1 MHKTL
6 DYALKEAY
14 DTGYEDGITSV
25 VKAAEEDM
33 KLLLNQVKNGQLDYR
48 LGSYCCNC
56 YLLESLK
63 MSVTDPKDLLLT
75 ALRAGDA
82 KRSRSTQVQIGPSEV
97 GGCRRK
103 VWYRLNNQP
112 ETNDNELKLAAI
124 MGTAIHAEIEKALAD
139 NPDVLIETEVEYN
152 GMKAHIDCFVPGTGD
167 VIDWKTSKIKNL
179 GYFPSKQQ
187 RWQVQLYG
195 YLLAKNGYAVNR
207 VSLVAIARDGDERDV
222 KVHTEDYDE
231 SIALEALGWLAAVK
245 EAKEAP
251 APEKDASYCQF
262 YCKFYDASGQM
273 GCVGLK
279 KELTPVSDVII
290 DDVDVD
296 KNALLYLQLAAQI
309 KELEKHQD
317 SLKASFEG
325 LLGTTN
331 SGIEVSWTTV
341 KGRESVDSSE
351 VEKLLGF
358 VPKKVGAES
367 QRLSIKQIGG
377 K

>member
-1 MHKTL
+1 M
-6 DYALKEAY
+6 
-14 DTGYEDGITSV
+14 
-25 VKAAEEDM
+25 
-33 KLLLNQVKNGQLDYR
+33 Q
-48 LGSYCCNC
+48 
-56 YLLESLK
+56 
-63 MSVTDPKDLLLT
+63 TDPKELLLT
-75 ALRAGDA
+75 ALLAGDA

-103 VWYRLNNQP
+103 VWYRLNDQP

-124 MGTAIHAEIEKALAD
+124 MGTAIHAEIERALAD

-152 GMKAHIDCFVPGTGD
+152 GMKAHIDAFVPSTGD

-179 GYFPSKQQ
+179 GYFPSTQQ

-207 VSLVAIARDGDERDV
+207 VSLVAIARDGDERDI
-222 KVHTEDYDE
+222 KVHTENYDE
-231 SIALEALGWLAAVK
+231 SIALEALGWLAVVK

-251 APEKDASYCQF
+251 APEKDANYCQF
-262 YCKFYDASGQM
+262 YCKFYDATGQM

-279 KELTPVSDVII
+279 KELTAVSDVII
-290 DDVDVD
+290 DDADID
-296 KNALLYLQLAAQI
+296 KNALLYLQLAVQI
-309 KELEKHQD
+309 KELEAQQD

-325 LLGTTN
+325 LLGVTN

-341 KGRESVDSSE
+341 MGRESVDSSE

-358 VPKKVGAES
+358 VPKKFGTES
-367 QRLSIKQIGG
+367 QRLSIKQTGG

>member
-1 MHKTL
+1 MTISK
-6 DYALKEAY
+6 
-14 DTGYEDGITSV
+14 
-25 VKAAEEDM
+25 
-33 KLLLNQVKNGQLDYR
+33 
-48 LGSYCCNC
+48 
-56 YLLESLK
+56 
-63 MSVTDPKDLLLT
+63 TDPKELLLT

-103 VWYRLNNQP
+103 VWYRLNDQP

-167 VIDWKTSKIKNL
+167 VIDWKTSKVRNL
-179 GYFPSKQQ
+179 SYFPSTQQ

-245 EAKEAP
+245 EAKEVP
-251 APEKDASYCQF
+251 APEKDASYCQH
-262 YCKFYDASGQM
+262 YCKFYDSSGEM

-279 KELTPVSDVII
+279 KERIPVSDVII
-290 DDVDVD
+290 TDPDVD
-296 KNALLYLQLAAQI
+296 KNALLYLQLAVQI
-309 KELEKHQD
+309 KELETQQD
-317 SLKASFEG
+317 SLKASLEG
-325 LLGTTN
+325 VLGTTN

-341 KGRESVDSSE
+341 RGRESVDSGE

-367 QRLSIKQIGG
+367 QRLSIKQSGG

>member
-1 MHKTL
+1 MH
-6 DYALKEAY
+6 
-14 DTGYEDGITSV
+14 
-25 VKAAEEDM
+25 
-33 KLLLNQVKNGQLDYR
+33 
-48 LGSYCCNC
+48 
-56 YLLESLK
+56 
-63 MSVTDPKDLLLT
+63 TDPKELLLT

-103 VWYRLNNQP
+103 VWYRLNDQP

-124 MGTAIHAEIEKALAD
+124 MGTAIHAEIERALAD

-167 VIDWKTSKIKNL
+167 VIDWKTSKVRNL
-179 GYFPSKQQ
+179 SYFPSTQQ

-245 EAKEAP
+245 EAKEVP
-251 APEKDASYCQF
+251 APEKDASYCQH

-279 KELTPVSDVII
+279 KELTSVSEVII

-296 KNALLYLQLAAQI
+296 KNALLYLQLASQI
-309 KELEKHQD
+309 KELEKQQD
-317 SLKASFEG
+317 SLKTSFEG
-325 LLGTTN
+325 LLGVTP

-341 KGRESVDSSE
+341 RGRESVDSSE

-358 VPKKVGAES
+358 VPKKVGPES
-367 QRLSIKQIGG
+367 QRLTVKQSGG

>member
-1 MHKTL
+1 
-6 DYALKEAY
+6 
-14 DTGYEDGITSV
+14 
-25 VKAAEEDM
+25 
-33 KLLLNQVKNGQLDYR
+33 
-48 LGSYCCNC
+48 
-56 YLLESLK
+56 
-63 MSVTDPKDLLLT
+63 VTDPKELLLT

-82 KRSRSTQVQIGPSEV
+82 KRSRSTQVQIGPSEL

-103 VWYRLNNQP
+103 VWYRLNDQP
-112 ETNDNELKLAAI
+112 ETNDDELKLAAI
-124 MGTAIHAEIEKALAD
+124 MGTAIHTEIEKALSD
-139 NPDVLIETEVEYN
+139 NPDVLLETEVEYN

-179 GYFPSKQQ
+179 GYFPSTQQ
-187 RWQVQLYG
+187 RWQVQVYG
-195 YLLAKNGYAVNR
+195 YLLAKNGHKVER

-222 KVHTEDYDE
+222 KVHTEPYNE
-231 SIALEALGWLAAVK
+231 AMALEALGWLSAIK
-245 EAKEAP
+245 EAAEAP

-279 KELTPVSDVII
+279 KERTPVNEVII
-290 DDVDVD
+290 DDAEVD
-296 KNALLYLQLAAQI
+296 KNALLYLQLATQI
-309 KELEKHQD
+309 KELEKQQD

-325 LLGTTN
+325 LLGTTS
-331 SGIEVSWTTV
+331 SGIELSWTTV
-341 KGRESVDSSE
+341 KGRETVDSDE

-367 QRLSIKQIGG
+367 QRLSVKQSGG

>member
-1 MHKTL
+1 M
-6 DYALKEAY
+6 
-14 DTGYEDGITSV
+14 G
-25 VKAAEEDM
+25 
-33 KLLLNQVKNGQLDYR
+33 R
-48 LGSYCCNC
+48 L
-56 YLLESLK
+56 EVQE
-63 MSVTDPKDLLLT
+63 VTDPKELLLT

-112 ETNDNELKLAAI
+112 ETNGNELKLAAI

-152 GMKAHIDCFVPGTGD
+152 GMKAHIDCFVPSTGD
-167 VIDWKTSKIKNL
+167 VIDWKTSKVRNL
-179 GYFPSKQQ
+179 SYFPTLQQ

-222 KVHTEDYDE
+222 KVHTEDYNE

-245 EAKEAP
+245 EAKEPP

-262 YCKFYDASGQM
+262 YCKFYESSGEI

-279 KELTPVSDVII
+279 KERTPVSDVII
-290 DDVDVD
+290 TDVDVD

-309 KELEKHQD
+309 KELEKEQD

-331 SGIEVSWTTV
+331 SGIELSWTTV
-341 KGRESVDSSE
+341 KGRESVDSDE

-367 QRLSIKQIGG
+367 QRLSIKQSGG

>member
-1 MHKTL
+1 
-6 DYALKEAY
+6 
-14 DTGYEDGITSV
+14 
-25 VKAAEEDM
+25 
-33 KLLLNQVKNGQLDYR
+33 
-48 LGSYCCNC
+48 
-56 YLLESLK
+56 
-63 MSVTDPKDLLLT
+63 
-75 ALRAGDA
+75 
-82 KRSRSTQVQIGPSEV
+82 
-97 GGCRRK
+97 
-103 VWYRLNNQP
+103 
-112 ETNDNELKLAAI
+112 
-124 MGTAIHAEIEKALAD
+124 MGTAIHAEIERALAD
-139 NPDVLIETEVEYN
+139 NKDVLIETEVEYN
-152 GMKAHIDCFVPGTGD
+152 GMKAHIDCFVPSTGD

-179 GYFPSKQQ
+179 GYFPSTQQ

-245 EAKEAP
+245 EAKEVP
-251 APEKDASYCQF
+251 APEKDASYCQH

-279 KELTPVSDVII
+279 KELTSVSEVII

-296 KNALLYLQLAAQI
+296 KNALLYLQLASQI
-309 KELEKHQD
+309 KELEKQQD
-317 SLKASFEG
+317 SLKTSFEG
-325 LLGTTN
+325 LLGVTP

-341 KGRESVDSSE
+341 RGRESVDSSE

-358 VPKKVGAES
+358 VPKKVGPES
-367 QRLSIKQIGG
+367 QRLTVKQSGG